1 MSAQQI
7 IEAADRL
14 SDATLTGAPCDPVRD
29 LIGLD
34 LKAAYEVQFLNTR
47 RAVEGGRRLVG
58 RKIGLTS
65 RAVQQQLG
73 VDQPDFGVLF
83 ADMEYGD
90 GEEVP
95 FARLLQ
101 PKAEA
106 EVAFVLKSD
115 LAAPDV
121 TPTEVWRAIDYVAP
135 AIEIVGS
142 RVKNWDIRIS
152 DTIADNASSGV
163 YVVGG
168 PIRRL
173 DDMDL
178 AGVGMVL
185 ERNAVAASFG
195 GGAACL
201 GNPLTAVLWLARTCA
216 RLGTPLTAGDVV
228 LSGALGT
235 MVPVAPGDVLEAR
248 IAGLGSVKVSIG
260 TLSTSEKQA

>member
-1 MSAQQI
+1 MSAEQI
-7 IEAADRL
+7 LEAADRL
-14 SDATLTGAPCDPVRD
+14 SDAARTGAPCEPVRD

-34 LKAAYEVQFLNTR
+34 VRAAYQVQFLNTG
-47 RAVEGGRRLVG
+47 RAVAAGRRLVG

-115 LAAPDV
+115 LSAPDV
-121 TPTEVWRAIDYVAP
+121 TPTEVCRAIDYVAP

-152 DTIADNASSGV
+152 DTISDNASSGC
-163 YVVGG
+163 YVMGG

-173 DDMDL
+173 EDIDL
-178 AGVGMVL
+178 AGLGMVL
-185 ERNAVAASFG
+185 ARNAIAASFG

-216 RLGTPLTAGDVV
+216 ALDMPLKAGDVV
-228 LSGALGT
+228 LSGALGP

-260 TLSTSEKQA
+260 TSGTSEQKA